1 MKTVTIIIISF
12 LIVTNIFTLLAFV
25 GLSSQWEILKNQ
37 NDRLMEIIKG
47 IKNIDE

>member
-1 MKTVTIIIISF
+1 MKIALLIISF
-12 LIVTNIFTLLAFV
+12 LMVTNIFTLLAFV
-25 GLSSQWEILKNQ
+25 GLSSQWEVLKNQ

>member
-1 MKTVTIIIISF
+1 MNIALLIISF

-25 GLSSQWEILKNQ
+25 GLSSQWDVLKNQ

>member
-1 MKTVTIIIISF
+1 MNIALIIISF

-25 GLSSQWEILKNQ
+25 GLSSQWDVLKNQ

-47 IKNIDE
+47 IKNINE